1 MRLLILLV
9 AALTAC
15 APLGAPVSASPTIV
29 PSPTASAAASTPSR
43 SAASTTVASPTAFP
57 DVAMPTIAFGQRA
70 VYALGPSGAG
80 VKVFECRD
88 SYFPNGASVTF
99 AERSPDGKRLLVI
112 CFYGA
117 DGEGFVLEAGGAPQE
132 IPAGLDTRSG
142 AWSPDSMSVALV
154 GLECAYPCSQLLR
167 YDIASRKLSILR
179 EEDARMEN
187 LRWTTCGLTYFR
199 ERPPGGT
206 FLLEGSS
213 WRRIGSDRIAAS
225 GVNGLC

>member
-15 APLGAPVSASPTIV
+15 APLGAPVSASPTTA
-29 PSPTASAAASTPSR
+29 PSPTANAAASTPSR
-43 SAASTTVASPTAFP
+43 SAAPTTVASATAFP
-57 DVAMPTIAFGQRA
+57 SVARPTGLFGEGA

-80 VKVFECRD
+80 VKVFECP
-88 SYFPNGASVTF
+88 PNGSVTF
-99 AERSPDGKRLLVI
+99 AERSPDAKRLLVI
-112 CFYGA
+112 CFAGA
-117 DGEGFVLEAGGAPQE
+117 DGEGYVLDAGGAPQE
-132 IPAGLDTRSG
+132 IPAAVQARSG

-154 GLECAYPCSQLLR
+154 GVTCTTPYVCSQLLR
-167 YDIASRKLSILR
+167 YDIASRTLSILR
-179 EEDARMEN
+179 EDDVLMEN

-199 ERPPGGT
+199 ERAPGGT